1 MVQPTSKEYKLQGK
15 IDFMNALET
24 RQRVEKFIAAS
35 GSACSLDFSEVISC
49 KSVILSLLVAWAR
62 FALQADKQL
71 TYVNLTPKMMELIRL
86 CRLQEILVNNIA
98 HGSK

>member
-1 MVQPTSKEYKLQGK
+1 MVQPSSSEHKLQGK
-15 IDFMNALET
+15 INFMNALET
-24 RQRVEKFIAAS
+24 RKRVEKFIAAS
-35 GSACSLDFSEVISC
+35 DSACSLDFSEVISC

-86 CRLQEILVNNIA
+86 CRLQEILAHNI
-98 HGSK
+98 GF